1 MTWIK
6 FCGCTSWADAE
17 MAVEAGADAVG
28 MILAQSPRQ
37 VGMDVVREIV
47 QRLPD
52 RVEAV
57 GVVVNP
63 SQEELDA
70 MVAAFP
76 RMTVQF
82 SGDERPELV
91 ARLGER
97 AIKAIH
103 VDARAGAERLEAAC
117 ALYPRA
123 RPLFDTYG
131 DGLAGGTGRPFAW
144 ERVAEIARTRSIVI
158 AGGLNPGNVDA
169 CVRAARPFG
178 VDVRSGIESDGRKD
192 VRKMRAFVDA
202 VRAADAA

>member
-6 FCGCTSWADAE
+6 FCGCTCWADAE

-28 MILAQSPRQ
+28 MILAPSPRR
-37 VGMDVVREIV
+37 VGIDIVREIV
-47 QRLPD
+47 RRLPD

-63 SQEELDA
+63 SQRELDA
-70 MVAAFP
+70 MIAACP

-82 SGDERPELV
+82 SGSEKPELV
-91 ARLGER
+91 ARFGGR

-103 VDARAGAERLEAAC
+103 VDARAGTEPLEAAC

-123 RPLFDTYG
+123 RALFDTYG
-131 DGLAGGTGRPFAW
+131 AGLFGGTGRTFAW
-144 ERVAEIARTRSIVI
+144 ERVAEIARTRNIVI
-158 AGGLNPGNVDA
+158 AGGLNPNNVDE

-178 VDVRSGIESDGRKD
+178 VDVRTGVESDGRKD
-192 VRKMRAFVDA
+192 PRKMRAFFDA

>member
-28 MILAQSPRQ
+28 MILAPSPRQ
-37 VGMDVVREIV
+37 IGIDVMREIA

-63 SQEELDA
+63 SEEELDA
-70 MVAAFP
+70 MLAACP

-82 SGDERPELV
+82 SGSENPGVV
-91 ARLGER
+91 ARFGDR

-103 VDARAGAERLEAAC
+103 VDARGGTERLEAAC
-117 ALYPRA
+117 ARYPRA
-123 RPLFDTYG
+123 RALFDTYG
-131 DGLAGGTGRPFAW
+131 DGLGGGTGRTFAW
-144 ERVAEIARTRSIVI
+144 ERVAGIARTRAIVI
-158 AGGLNPGNVDA
+158 AGGLNPDNVDA

-178 VDVRSGIESDGRKD
+178 VDVRSGIETEGRKD
-192 VRKMRAFVDA
+192 VQKMRAFFNA

>member
-47 QRLPD
+47 RRLPD

-70 MVAAFP
+70 MALDFP

-103 VDARAGAERLEAAC
+103 VDARAGGERLEAAC

-123 RPLFDTYG
+123 RALFDTYG

-144 ERVAEIARTRSIVI
+144 ERVAEIARSRSIVI
-158 AGGLNPGNVDA
+158 AGGLNAGNVDK

-192 VRKMRAFVDA
+192 ARKMRAFVDA

>member
-6 FCGCTSWADAE
+6 FCGCTSWADAD

-28 MILAQSPRQ
+28 MILAPSPRQ
-37 VGMDVVREIV
+37 VGLDVVREIV
-47 QRLPD
+47 QRLPA

-63 SQEELDA
+63 TPEELDA
-70 MVAAFP
+70 MLAACP
-76 RMTVQF
+76 RLTVQF
-82 SGDERPELV
+82 SGSEDPALV

-103 VDARAGAERLEAAC
+103 VNAREGTEALEAAC
-117 ALYPRA
+117 ARYPRA
-123 RPLFDTYG
+123 RALFDTYA
-131 DGLAGGTGRPFAW
+131 DGLAGGTGQTFAW
-144 ERVAEIARTRSIVI
+144 ERVAEIARTRDIVI
-158 AGGLNPGNVDA
+158 AGGLNAGNVGA

-178 VDVRSGIESDGRKD
+178 VDVRSGIESDGHKD
-192 VRKMRAFVDA
+192 MQKMSAFFNA

>member
-6 FCGCTSWADAE
+6 FCGCTSWADAD

-28 MILAQSPRQ
+28 MILAPSPRQ
-37 VGMDVVREIV
+37 VGLDVVREIV

-63 SQEELDA
+63 TAEELDA
-70 MVAAFP
+70 MLAACP

-82 SGDERPELV
+82 SGSEDPELV

-103 VDARAGAERLEAAC
+103 VNAREGNEALEAAC
-117 ALYPRA
+117 ARYPQARA
-123 RPLFDTYG
+123 LFDTYG
-131 DGLAGGTGRPFAW
+131 DGLAGGTGQTFAW
-144 ERVAEIARTRSIVI
+144 ERVAKIARTRDIVI
-158 AGGLNPGNVDA
+158 AGGLNATNVEA

-178 VDVRSGIESDGRKD
+178 VDVRSGIESEGRKD
-192 VRKMRAFVDA
+192 MQKMRAFFNA